1 MGSRAARLLNLGRR
15 SVGRAGSGKD
25 GRQFGFLPTKVVDVD
40 VADPVPTI
48 RGLGGYA
55 FALVLVR
62 LAGET
67 VGTVRVPV
75 HGDRCPGTA
84 IAEAVAHEQA
94 EALVRLRLLGLLEQ
108 PFDDRRLDIDSVI
121 AAAPRPDVAASG
133 CPSLTVAVGTP
144 ARAELLDRCL

>member
-25 GRQFGFLPTKVVDVD
+25 GRQFGFLPAKVVEVD
-40 VADPVPTI
+40 VARPVPTI

-67 VGTVRVPV
+67 AGTVRVPV

-84 IAEAVAHEQA
+84 VAQAIAEELGD
-94 EALVRLRLLGLLEQ
+94 ALLRLHLLA
-108 PFDDRRLDIDSVI
+108 RLE
-121 AAAPRPDVAASG
+121 RPIGDG
-133 CPSLTVAVGTP
+133 RL
-144 ARAELLDRCL
+144 

>member
-40 VADPVPTI
+40 VADPVSTI
-48 RGLGGYA
+48 RGLAGYA

-62 LAGET
+62 FAGET

-84 IAEAVAHEQA
+84 IAEAIAHEQV
-94 EALVRLRLLGLLEQ
+94 ESLVRLRLLALLDQ
-108 PFDDRRLDIDSVI
+108 PFGDRHLDIDSAI
-121 AAAPRPDVAASG
+121 AAEPVRDVSA
-133 CPSLTVAVGTP
+133 
-144 ARAELLDRCL
+144 